1 MASDQAKPATAWSA
15 EGRRCAI
22 AEGDYQIISIDLIH
36 EVAEEGLY
44 LVKPMLDAIRSGDTE
59 WMNKYKDIA
68 PLSTVQYQNKYASKL
83 QSEDLKETRRLAR
96 KQQKQQSPILST
108 VILKLIQELNVDAL
122 LLRSKS
128 SISISQTAKISDKER
143 NEVLKFCPKCCAEDT
158 RKYGEAYWH
167 RQHQIPG
174 MLVCL
179 KHKISLLDSEIL
191 LENKQIHYYAASQI
205 DLSETEK
212 HLYNEEFRQLALSI
226 NQELDWLSRNYIEF
240 RGMTWLRNQYK
251 SLLIHK
257 GFITKYSRTRFKYH
271 EEQFTEAFV
280 EFYSKELL
288 ETIQPQIWEKRNSY
302 LEYSLFSCD
311 ITQTIDRITHVLL
324 IKFLCGSIR
333 NIFE

>member
-1 MASDQAKPATAWSA
+1 MLGSFPSPYPEELMYSVVARYHVRSGNKSFRQTHEELFETVELQSDKIVLPNNLNFLVSQLP
-15 EGRRCAI
+15 EGSR
-22 AEGDYQIISIDLIH
+22 LT
-36 EVAEEGLY
+36 EEGLIKRNTLY
-44 LVKPMLDAIRSGDTE
+44 PFFRNFLTPIEIYSF
-59 WMNKYKDIA
+59 
-68 PLSTVQYQNKYASKL
+68 
-83 QSEDLKETRRLAR
+83 KE
-96 KQQKQQSPILST
+96 
-108 VILKLIQELNVDAL
+108 